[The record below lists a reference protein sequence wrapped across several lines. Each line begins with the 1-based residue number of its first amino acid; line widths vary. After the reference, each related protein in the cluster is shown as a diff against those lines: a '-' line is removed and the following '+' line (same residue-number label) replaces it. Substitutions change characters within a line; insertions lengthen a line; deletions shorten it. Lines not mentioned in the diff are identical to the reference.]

1 MPIYRE
7 LSTPLVELPT
17 FLSTISM
24 VVDGAS
30 IVQKL
35 IQAERKSPPVY
46 GPSRDLFLSIL
57 KGQLRLDNAVVQ
69 ARCLADETERRCAVQ
84 IIDASE
90 RFLRNEPPIV
100 VAELS
105 KLKYALPNGLQL
117 DISPVWLRHFNPE
130 RLLVLHF
137 WQTPLTERQLSAA
150 AAVLRAALFDVHP
163 QYSSCEVDFISVAF
177 SQFGSGR
184 RFERYNWVRLK
195 PLDDN
200 ELRRF
205 WSQFIAAW
213 SQYQRI
219 GPREVK
225 RKRNSGLFD

>member
-7 LSTPLVELPT
+7 LSTPLAELPT

-24 VVDGAS
+24 VADGVS

-46 GPSRDLFLSIL
+46 GPSRDIFLSVL
-57 KGQLRLDNAVVQ
+57 KGKLGFDNAVIQ
-69 ARCLADETERRCAVQ
+69 ARRLADETERKCAVQ

-90 RFLRNEPPIV
+90 QFLRNERPATIT
-100 VAELS
+100 ELS
-105 KLKYALPNGLQL
+105 SLKYALPNGLKL
-117 DISPVWLRHFNPE
+117 DISPVWLRHFHPE
-130 RLLVLHF
+130 RLLILHF
-137 WQTPLTERQLSAA
+137 WQTPLTQRQLGAA
-150 AAVLRAALFDVHP
+150 AAVLRAALFDEHP

-184 RFERYNWVRLK
+184 RFERYNWVGLK
-195 PLDDN
+195 PLDGD

-205 WSQFIAAW
+205 WSQFLAAW

-219 GPREVK
+219 G
-225 RKRNSGLFD
+225 

>member
-24 VVDGAS
+24 VADGVS

-35 IQAERKSPPVY
+35 IKAERKSPPVY
-46 GPSRDLFLSIL
+46 GPSRELFLSIL
-57 KGQLRLDNAVVQ
+57 RGKLDFDNAVIQ
-69 ARCLADETERRCAVQ
+69 ARRLTDETERKCAVQ

-90 RFLRNEPPIV
+90 QFLRNERPV
-100 VAELS
+100 VVTELS
-105 KLKYALPNGLQL
+105 HLRYALPNGLQL
-117 DISPVWLRHFNPE
+117 DISPVWLRHFHPE

-150 AAVLRAALFDVHP
+150 AAVLRAALFEVHP

-177 SQFGSGR
+177 SQFGSDR
-184 RFERYNWVRLK
+184 RFERNNWVRLK
-195 PLDDN
+195 PLGDN

-205 WSQFIAAW
+205 WSQFLVAW
-213 SQYQRI
+213 SEYHRI
-219 GPREVK
+219 GPREIK
-225 RKRNSGLFD
+225 RKRNNGLFD